1 MERKEIEKK
10 VSDFLI
16 NEFEIDESVIR
27 PEARL
32 REDIGI
38 DSLDVVDIVVLVDRT
53 FGFRIVPEELISVV
67 TLQDFCDYI
76 ERKVNQ
82 KETQA

>member
-1 MERKEIEKK
+1 MEKIEIYQK
-10 VSDFLI
+10 VKDFLI
-16 NEFEIDESVIR
+16 AEFEIEEEVIK

-38 DSLDVVDIVVLVDRT
+38 DSLDFVDIIVIVDRE
-53 FGFRIVPEELISVV
+53 FGFRIIPEELASVV
-67 TLQDFCDYI
+67 TVQDFCDYI

-82 KETQA
+82 